1 MMNHEILQFAERMKD
16 AWEGDP
22 WYGRNI
28 RTLLS
33 EADETIAFQKPS
45 GQHSILE
52 LVWHMCTWKEFVIS
66 RIRKNDKYP
75 LKYFETADW
84 RELDH
89 NNKALWKEGL
99 SKLEQLQNELVDLVQ
114 QQKDELLD
122 EIVAERKYTFRK
134 LFNGIIEHD
143 VYHAGQIA
151 YVKKLIT
158 KK

>member
-1 MMNHEILQFAERMKD
+1 MNQEILLLAERMKD

-22 WYGRNI
+22 WYGRNT

-33 EADETIAFQKPS
+33 EIDETIAFQQPS

-66 RIRKNDKYP
+66 RIREDNKFP

-84 RELDH
+84 RQLDH
-89 NNKALWKEGL
+89 TNKALWKQGMQQ
-99 SKLEQLQNELVDLVQ
+99 LEQLQSEMVNLVLI
-114 QQKDELLD
+114 QKDELL
-122 EIVAERKYTFRK
+122 EKMVAERNYTFRK
-134 LFNGIIEHD
+134 LLNGIIEHD
-143 VYHAGQIA
+143 VYHAGQVA
-151 YVKKLIT
+151 YVKKLIV